1 LKKKKKK
8 KKIKKKGGLRGG
20 GGGGFL
26 VNWEGFNMG
35 FYGSPF
41 SAPV

>member
-1 LKKKKKK
+1 MQKERTYTLD
-8 KKIKKKGGLRGG
+8 GLISG